1 MKRLLVSLIFL
12 ILISSLVLGACSQ
25 TTAPPST
32 ATSTFTSTTTA
43 TSTSVATS
51 TATSTATTTTTVEP
65 AKPITIKLG
74 YDTPP
79 PTGLGVPAEF
89 FAKEVTARTNG
100 RVTVQTYPA
109 GTLSTQASSLESLR
123 AGVADAYVISLN
135 SYQDAFPVLQFTGM
149 PGLDFFPDT
158 NDQMKE
164 EVETML
170 DIINKY
176 PAAADELAGFHW
188 LYSCTYTSNVLMG
201 KGDPI
206 LVPADMDGKKIGAS
220 GLLQDVIASAGGT
233 PVAMIPP
240 EMYQNIQT
248 GVVTDTLVAWGA
260 AYDWQLQELVKY
272 VLDMSFGGGQLP
284 TVMTDTAWNKI
295 SPQDQ
300 EIVTQVA
307 AEAEQVNRD
316 FVTGQIPEARQ
327 KWMDAGIPLI
337 KPTEVQKAL
346 WIQSFSVIWDQY
358 IAKNKADGVT
368 DIEAIFN
375 QWKTAAEASQAA
387 NAPS

>member
-1 MKRLLVSLIFL
+1 M
-12 ILISSLVLGACSQ
+12 
-25 TTAPPST
+25 
-32 ATSTFTSTTTA
+32 TSTTTT
-43 TSTSVATS
+43 TSTS
-51 TATSTATTTTTVEP
+51 TVQP
-65 AKPITIKLG
+65 PKPITVKLG

-109 GTLSTQASSLESLR
+109 ATLSTQASSLESLR
-123 AGVADAYVISLN
+123 AGVADAYVLSLN

-158 NDQMKE
+158 NQQME
-164 EVETML
+164 DEVNTML

-176 PAAADELAGFHW
+176 PDAADELAGLHF
-188 LYSCTYTSNVLMG
+188 LYSNTYTSNILMG

-206 LVPADMDGKKIGAS
+206 LVPADMNGKKIGAS
-220 GLLQDVIASAGGT
+220 GLLQDVISSCGGT

-260 AYDWQLQELVKY
+260 ALDWQLQELVKY

-284 TVMTDTAWNKI
+284 TVMTDTTWNKI

-300 EIVTQVA
+300 QIVTQVA

-316 FVTGQIPEARQ
+316 FVTKQIPQARQ
-327 KWMDAGIPLI
+327 KWADAGIPLI
-337 KPTEVQKAL
+337 KPTADQKAQ
-346 WIQSFSVIWDQY
+346 WIQKFSVVWDKY
-358 IAKNKADGVT
+358 IATNKAAGVT
-368 DIEAIFN
+368 DIDAIFN
-375 QWKTAAEASQAA
+375 EWKTAAEASQAA
-387 NAPS
+387 NAP

>member
-1 MKRLLVSLIFL
+1 MKNL
-12 ILISSLVLGACSQ
+12 LISVIFVLVLTIALGACSQ
-25 TTAPPST
+25 TTPAS
-32 ATSTFTSTTTA
+32 
-43 TSTSVATS
+43 TS
-51 TATSTATTTTTVEP
+51 TATSTVTSTATSTSTATTTSTATSTSTVQP
-65 AKPITIKLG
+65 PKPITVKLG

-109 GTLSTQASSLESLR
+109 ATLSTQASSLESLR
-123 AGVADAYVISLN
+123 AGVADAYVLSLN

-158 NDQMKE
+158 DQQMKD
-164 EVETML
+164 EVNTML
-170 DIINKY
+170 DIIDKY
-176 PAAADELAGFHW
+176 PAAAEELAGLHF
-188 LYSCTYTSNVLMG
+188 LYSCTYTSNILMG

-206 LVPADMDGKKIGAS
+206 LVPADMNGKKIGAS
-220 GLLQDVIASAGGT
+220 GLLQDVIIASGGT

-260 AYDWQLQELVKY
+260 ALDWQLQELVKY

-284 TVMTDTAWNKI
+284 TVMNENTWNKI

-300 EIVTQVA
+300 QIVTAVA

-316 FVTGQIPEARQ
+316 FVTKQIPEARQ
-327 KWMDAGIPLI
+327 KWTDAGIPII
-337 KPTEVQKAL
+337 KPTADQKAQ
-346 WIQSFSVIWDQY
+346 WIEKFSAIWDKY
-358 IAKNKADGVT
+358 IATNKADGVT
-368 DIEAIFN
+368 DIDAIFN
-375 QWKTAAEASQAA
+375 EWKTAAEASQAA
-387 NAPS
+387 NAP